1 MVTTNKNWF
10 PIIYV
15 FLEASHAIRIYVS
28 TMSNDDT
35 DQDQT
40 FQEQKSLK
48 GFRTHRVLLLFFICR
63 SRDASAAALP
73 ATGPGQ

>member
-48 GFRTHRVLLLFFICR
+48 GFRTHRVLLL
-63 SRDASAAALP
+63 
-73 ATGPGQ
+73 